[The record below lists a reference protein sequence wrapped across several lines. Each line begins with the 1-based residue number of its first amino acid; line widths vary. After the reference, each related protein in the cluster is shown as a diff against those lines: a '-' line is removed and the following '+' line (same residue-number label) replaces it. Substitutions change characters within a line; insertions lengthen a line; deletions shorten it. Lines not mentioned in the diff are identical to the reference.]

1 MRNREMLITHGDH
14 RRLRS
19 VVNQRHSLDGGEI
32 HDLAALRERLHGARV
47 VDRSHIPSNV
57 VTMNS
62 QVVLRNID
70 SGDRLT
76 CTLTYPREERASP
89 RHVSVTR
96 PLGTAMLGK
105 RVGQIIRWPGAGR
118 ERRLRIQSILYQP
131 EAAGDMNR

>member
-1 MRNREMLITHGDH
+1 VQNRETLLTHGDH

-19 VVNQRHSLDGGEI
+19 VVDQRHSLNGGEI
-32 HDLAALRERLHGARV
+32 DDLAALRERLHAARV
-47 VDRSHIPSNV
+47 VDRSQIPSNV

-76 CTLTYPREERASP
+76 CTLTYPGEDRASP
-89 RHVSVTR
+89 RYVSVTR

-105 RVGQIIRWPGAGR
+105 RVGQIIRWPAGAR
-118 ERRLRIQSILYQP
+118 ERRLRIQSVPYQP
-131 EAAGDMNR
+131 EAAGDRNL